1 MIGERIWSFENWK
14 NEIESSYFTKVIA
27 ENILWVATFKNTE
40 YYCYYDGEKFIDIK
54 SGEPLSNIENIKI
67 FYSGEIE
74 ENLENINKNF
84 KAFLP
89 QQFNIFK
96 TSTINIKKFIGL
108 SLTMKKI
115 NSLLNDYFAE
125 MYSPEFNEDKLI
137 LVDKINRNFVEI
149 SFSLFSKSRA
159 IKEIKIN
166 SIFEDNIEAE
176 KLNSRFLNFIYFVL
190 EEITTLDM

>member
-1 MIGERIWSFENWK
+1 
-14 NEIESSYFTKVIA
+14 
-27 ENILWVATFKNTE
+27 
-40 YYCYYDGEKFIDIK
+40 
-54 SGEPLSNIENIKI
+54 
-67 FYSGEIE
+67 
-74 ENLENINKNF
+74 
-84 KAFLP
+84 
-89 QQFNIFK
+89 
-96 TSTINIKKFIGL
+96 
-108 SLTMKKI
+108 MKKI

>member
-1 MIGERIWSFENWK
+1 
-14 NEIESSYFTKVIA
+14 
-27 ENILWVATFKNTE
+27 
-40 YYCYYDGEKFIDIK
+40 
-54 SGEPLSNIENIKI
+54 LSNIENIKI
-67 FYSGEIE
+67 FYSGEVE